1 MTRSE
6 VQKILDAARQL
17 DPGYALFGAKKH
29 QYRLRPPLAPALIH
43 KIEARHGLELPEDYV
58 YFLTEIGDGGAGP
71 DYGIDSFAEQ
81 FRETGQKWLPRYWA
95 ALGQPF
101 EPRPM
106 EPEEVEEYSIVT
118 REGYEKDPLRYFIQ
132 EIPEEEDWSRGLLTL
147 GTHGCQWDFALVLT
161 GPHRGRVFDTD
172 NEGGYSLAAES
183 FTAYYEAWLARI
195 SDPQYVKRQVEF
207 WQNLGRERKKG
218 DVQ

>member
-43 KIEARHGLELPEDYV
+43 KIETRHGLELPEDYV

-81 FRETGQKWLPRYWA
+81 FRETGQKYCKNRTTMPKNSHIARIYRNSASGALA
-95 ALGQPF
+95 A
-101 EPRPM
+101 RR
-106 EPEEVEEYSIVT
+106 V
-118 REGYEKDPLRYFIQ
+118 
-132 EIPEEEDWSRGLLTL
+132 
-147 GTHGCQWDFALVLT
+147 
-161 GPHRGRVFDTD
+161 RGRAKYRAKT
-172 NEGGYSLAAES
+172 
-183 FTAYYEAWLARI
+183 
-195 SDPQYVKRQVEF
+195 
-207 WQNLGRERKKG
+207 KKK
-218 DVQ
+218 

>member
-6 VQKILDAARQL
+6 VQKILDAARLL
-17 DPGYALFGAKKH
+17 DPSYALFGAKKH

-43 KIEARHGLELPEDYV
+43 EIETRHGLELPEDYV

-81 FRETGQKWLPRYWA
+81 FRETGQRWLPRYWA

-118 REGYEKDPLRYFIQ
+118 REGYEKDPSRYFIQ
-132 EIPEEEDWSRGLLTL
+132 EVPEEEDWSRGLLTL
-147 GTHGCQWDFALVLT
+147 GTHGCQWDFTLVLT

-172 NEGGYSLAAES
+172 NEGGYGLAAES
-183 FTAYYEAWLARI
+183 FTAYYEAWLSRI